1 MYIIDRETKKISPL
15 SKNSFKQLG
24 FKEREDLQEWIAN
37 EPNVLGEDLLI
48 IQKEFDGF
56 DETKER
62 LDLLALDKNG
72 NLVIIENKL
81 DDSGRDVVWQS
92 IKYASYCAS
101 LKNQNIVQ
109 IYKDY
114 LNKYKR
120 KYDENNQLVPVD
132 AEAEICEFLGA
143 ADLEEVTLNQGTSQR
158 IILIAANFR
167 KEVTSTALWL
177 LNQGIDIKCFKVEL
191 YTLDYQIFFDI
202 EQIIPTPEAQE
213 LMISI
218 TAKQIEEKNIDNVQK
233 SRHEIRQQYWSRLLD
248 VFKSS
253 SLSLYNNISPSK
265 DHWLNAGSGHSGCSF
280 GLIFLQKAIRI
291 ELGISRSNQAENKMI
306 YDVIYQY
313 RDSIEQDFGHKLEW
327 MRLDDKKMSRIE
339 YEKEVDGLDKENWEQ
354 YILWHLENMTK
365 FSKIL
370 KPYLD
375 KSIQNLP

>member
-1 MYIIDRETKKISPL
+1 
-15 SKNSFKQLG
+15 
-24 FKEREDLQEWIAN
+24 
-37 EPNVLGEDLLI
+37 
-48 IQKEFDGF
+48 
-56 DETKER
+56 
-62 LDLLALDKNG
+62 
-72 NLVIIENKL
+72 
-81 DDSGRDVVWQS
+81 
-92 IKYASYCAS
+92 
-101 LKNQNIVQ
+101 
-109 IYKDY
+109 
-114 LNKYKR
+114 
-120 KYDENNQLVPVD
+120 
-132 AEAEICEFLGA
+132 
-143 ADLEEVTLNQGTSQR
+143 
-158 IILIAANFR
+158 
-167 KEVTSTALWL
+167 
-177 LNQGIDIKCFKVEL
+177 
-191 YTLDYQIFFDI
+191 
-202 EQIIPTPEAQE
+202 
-213 LMISI
+213 MISI